1 MFTEKELAYI
11 HSQPLARLA
20 TVANDM
26 QPDAAAVGFQYD
38 GIHFYIGGHNL
49 PASRKYK
56 NIQNGNVK
64 VALLI
69 DDLASIEPW
78 NPRGIRIY
86 GTAEPVERVGMFGP
100 GAYLRLTPLVSW
112 SWNIEGPAFV
122 RGRFANN
129 KVVHSQGSTGD

>member
-20 TVANDM
+20 TVADDT

-78 NPRGIRIY
+78 SPRGIRIY
-86 GTAEPVERVGMFGP
+86 GTAEPVERVGRFGP
-100 GAYLRLTPLVSW
+100 GAYLRITPLVSW
-112 SWNIEGPAFV
+112 SFNIEGPAFV
-122 RGRFANN
+122 NGRFVNN
-129 KVVHSQGSTGD
+129 KVLHHQESPGA